1 MPLVW
6 NNEHL
11 HGERHLAFHYTHSPL
26 RAAPLDPNSD
36 VEYSEK
42 LAKVSVRQSRGA
54 IPPATHLDLFG
65 GVHEPKRAFDTLGEF
80 CLKLI
85 SNVAYPPCFRRKSL
99 VFYD

>member
-42 LAKVSVRQSRGA
+42 LAKVFVRQSRGA
-54 IPPATHLDLFG
+54 IPPGTHLDLFG
-65 GVHEPKRAFDTLGEF
+65 GVHEPKWAFDTLWRILSQAHRQRSLPSMFSPQEP
-80 CLKLI
+80 CLL
-85 SNVAYPPCFRRKSL
+85 
-99 VFYD
+99 